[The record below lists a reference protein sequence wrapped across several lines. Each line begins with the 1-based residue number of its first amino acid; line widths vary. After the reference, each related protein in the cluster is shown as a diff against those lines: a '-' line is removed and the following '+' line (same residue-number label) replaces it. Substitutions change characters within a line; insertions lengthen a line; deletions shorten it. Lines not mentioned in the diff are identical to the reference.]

1 MIIQLI
7 IVFLIFAAVLFVVFN
22 KPSAKK
28 ILPEQSSAEAGELLK
43 KVRKIEIKTKGL
55 SNQLFSGDYNT
66 AFKGRGMSFAEVR
79 EYQYGDDVRSI
90 DWNVTARF
98 NSPYVKVFEEEREL
112 TVMLMVDVS
121 ESAFFGTKGRTKNEL
136 ITEITAVIS
145 FSAINNNDK
154 VGLLLFSDKV
164 EKFISPKKG
173 RSHILRIIRE
183 LLTYKPNENRGTDL
197 NEALRYMS
205 NMMKKRSILFLV
217 SDFQTTGYQQALDLV
232 SRRHDLIGIHI
243 SDPREERLEDVGLL
257 RARDSETGELMWLD
271 TGNKKVRQQYEKH
284 FVENYRRCKE
294 IFNRAGADLIS
305 ITTDQERRPYVKD
318 LMSFFRKRGGA

>member
-1 MIIQLI
+1 LILQLI
-7 IVFLIFAAVLFVVFN
+7 IVFLIFAAVLYVVFMTR
-22 KPSAKK
+22 PEKK
-28 ILPEQSSAEAGELLK
+28 ITQQQKQADAGELLK

-55 SNQLFSGDYNT
+55 SSQLFSGDYST

-121 ESAFFGTKGRTKNEL
+121 ESAFFGTKSRTKNEL

-145 FSAINNNDK
+145 FSAVNNNDK
-154 VGLLLFSDKV
+154 VGLILFSDKV

-183 LLTYKPNENRGTDL
+183 LLAYKNDETRGTDL
-197 NEALRYMS
+197 NEALRYFS
-205 NMMKKRSILFLV
+205 NMMKKRSIVFLV
-217 SDFQTTGYQQALDLV
+217 SDFQTDGYQQALGLV
-232 SRRHDLIGIHI
+232 SRRHDLIGIHV
-243 SDPREERLEDVGLL
+243 SDPREEELENVGLM
-257 RARDSETGELMWLD
+257 RARDAESGKSFWLD
-271 TGNKKVRQQYEKH
+271 TGSKKVRTDFAKS
-284 FVENYRRCKE
+284 FRENYQRCKE
-294 IFNRAGADLIS
+294 TFNRSGADLIS

-318 LMSFFRKRGGA
+318 LMGFFRKRGR